1 MLHGSMNKFMP
12 FFSEFQC
19 NENNAMKPISS
30 VAIGSTENPWKIKDN
45 TRKGNRAL
53 QSPISATI
61 TERVWIIK
69 ITFTAQFRWE
79 KQVSVSVH
87 CWFVLPFLFS
97 PAFFTFASHLIKM
110 AQEPRMLS
118 VWLPALR
125 TRKDKLMICKLQSH
139 RHDYLLR
146 IKLLFRWGRGKA
158 FLTVIW

>member
-1 MLHGSMNKFMP
+1 MGLSTSNMLHGSMNKFLP

-61 TERVWIIK
+61 TEGVWIIK

-87 CWFVLPFLFS
+87 CWFVL
-97 PAFFTFASHLIKM
+97 AFFFFTCLLYICFTLDKNGPRTTYVVCLIASSQNKKGQVDDLQ
-110 AQEPRMLS
+110 AAEPPIRLS
-118 VWLPALR
+118 P
-125 TRKDKLMICKLQSH
+125 
-139 RHDYLLR
+139 
-146 IKLLFRWGRGKA
+146 
-158 FLTVIW
+158 